1 MEETDVSGKYIQAN
15 GLSKQ
20 YTESEIRED
29 TRALADNQNLTY
41 LHPRVNLLSTRQTA
55 SPDPTE

>member
-29 TRALADNQNLTY
+29 TRALSDNQNLTY
-41 LHPRVNLLSTRQTA
+41 LRSSTCELAIYTA
-55 SPDPTE
+55 DCIP